1 MPLLLYTDRRL
12 CHRPVSVTENYDISV
27 VFSTLLGSEAVV
39 VTGVLGLVAD
49 LLSVACTDCET
60 VSFVVVVGKPQ
71 VCFAKG

>member
-1 MPLLLYTDRRL
+1 M
-12 CHRPVSVTENYDISV
+12 TENYDISV

-60 VSFVVVVGKPQ
+60 VPFVVVVGKPQ
-71 VCFAKG
+71 VCFAKGRLIKFKKKVLFSINGLF

>member
-1 MPLLLYTDRRL
+1 M
-12 CHRPVSVTENYDISV
+12 

-60 VSFVVVVGKPQ
+60 VPFVVVVVGKPQ

>member
-1 MPLLLYTDRRL
+1 M
-12 CHRPVSVTENYDISV
+12 

-60 VSFVVVVGKPQ
+60 VPFVVVVGKPQ